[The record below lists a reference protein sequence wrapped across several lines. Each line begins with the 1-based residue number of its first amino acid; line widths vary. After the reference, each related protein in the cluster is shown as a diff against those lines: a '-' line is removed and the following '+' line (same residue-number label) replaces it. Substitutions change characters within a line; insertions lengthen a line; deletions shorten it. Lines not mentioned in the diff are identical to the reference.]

1 MTTIEPVFASRRA
14 LRFNAAADRS
24 TSEGAALH
32 SSAPDPPSESDSS
45 NGWSHNA
52 RLGLAL
58 FVVYLL
64 LYGGFV
70 GLATFAPNAM
80 AKPALAGVNLAVV
93 YGFGLI
99 VAALVLAL
107 VYMVLCRAEA
117 PAASAGADAEGGR

>member
-1 MTTIEPVFASRRA
+1 MRR
-14 LRFNAAADRS
+14 LRS
-24 TSEGAALH
+24 SEGAALH
-32 SSAPDPPSESDSS
+32 LDTSNDSAKPDTPA
-45 NGWSHNA
+45 GWSHNA

-58 FVVYLL
+58 FVLYLL

-80 AKPALAGVNLAVV
+80 GKPALAGVNLAVV

-107 VYMVLCRAEA
+107 VYMLLCRAEA
-117 PAASAGADAEGGR
+117 PATAAADAEGGR